1 MKGTIKSI
9 FIFLAIIYFVGL
21 IINLW
26 YPLNI
31 EGHRARGG
39 AINSFHV
46 NEGPYRIGG
55 DSRFSSRGVGLSTNV
70 YDANPPYSPQQNSY
84 CYNNPNSTPCKGR

>member
-21 IINLW
+21 IINVW
-26 YPLNI
+26 HPSHI
-31 EGHRARGG
+31 EGHRPRGG

-55 DSRFSSRGVGLSTNV
+55 DRRFTNTGVNISTNV
-70 YDANPPYSPQQNSY
+70 FDQNSY
-84 CYNNPNSTPCKGR
+84 CVNNPQSTPCKAR